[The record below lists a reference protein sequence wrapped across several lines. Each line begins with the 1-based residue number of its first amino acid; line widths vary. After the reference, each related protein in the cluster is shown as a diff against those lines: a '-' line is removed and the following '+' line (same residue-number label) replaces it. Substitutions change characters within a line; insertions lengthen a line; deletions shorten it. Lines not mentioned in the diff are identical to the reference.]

1 MNRHYLVSLSLI
13 LIFLHLIPC
22 NSQNK
27 KIKKSTPTIAQ
38 EHPSLILTKKGV
50 KEIKIQLGA
59 IPVFDEAL
67 ANAKV
72 EVDAEI
78 LAGIQVPIP
87 KDLAGGYT
95 HEQHKKNYII
105 LQKAGVLYQLLD
117 DDKYAKYVRDVLM
130 EYAKMYPSL
139 PIHPQ
144 QRSYAPGKLFWQ
156 SLNDAN
162 WLVYTSQ
169 AYDCVYDYLSKKE
182 RNQLEKNLFK
192 PFADFLSIGSPQ
204 FFNRVHNHSTWGNV
218 AVGMIGLVMNDQELI
233 DRALY
238 GLKDDNLAV
247 GTKDNDGGFI
257 KVAGQKSGF
266 YANLEEPFSPDGY
279 YTEGPYYQRYAMYPF
294 MIFAQALNNI
304 KPDLKI
310 FEYKN
315 GVLIK
320 AVDALLNLT
329 DENGLFFPLNDAQ
342 KGMSYYSKS
351 LVSAVDIAYYYGGKN
366 PALLTIAKLQND
378 VQLDQTGLAVAIGL
392 RDQKEQP
399 FIKKSIEFTDGPN
412 GDQGGIG
419 ILRSNVSDNNLSL
432 VFKYAAQGLSH
443 GHYDKL
449 SFSFYNN
456 SNEIIQDY
464 GLARFVNIEQKNG
477 GGYLKENTTW
487 AKQTIAHNTIVQN
500 ETSHFKGNYEIASE
514 NHSEK
519 YLFDVSNSNI
529 QIASA
534 KELNAYPNTEIHRTM
549 ALIKNE
555 NFESPIVLDLV
566 RVTSKTENKYDLP
579 YYYLGQIISSSIENK
594 TPEMLSTLGKSYGY
608 QHLWKEGAGISKGEN
623 FKLTWLLNNQ
633 FYSITAVT
641 SEGDELIFASIG
653 ANDPQHNLRKDPA
666 IIIRKNDVKEAL
678 FASVIETH
686 GSYSPV
692 SESAINSYSSIENV
706 KIAYDND
713 NYTAVVITDK
723 NRNKNML
730 ILANNDASSHIKHQI
745 KIEDKV
751 FEWTGPYLFK
761 QIN

>member
-1 MNRHYLVSLSLI
+1 MKRHHLFFLSLL
-13 LIFLHLIPC
+13 LIFLLIIPC

-27 KIKKSTPTIAQ
+27 KVKKSTFINAQ
-38 EHPSLILTKKGV
+38 EHPSLILTKNGV
-50 KEIKIQLGA
+50 KEIKSQLGT
-59 IPVFDEAL
+59 IPIFDEAL
-67 ANAKV
+67 ANAKAA
-72 EVDAEI
+72 VDAEI
-78 LAGIQVPIP
+78 SAGIQVPIP

-95 HEQHKKNYII
+95 HERHKKNYII
-105 LQKAGVLYQLLD
+105 LQKAGALYQLLD
-117 DDKYAKYVRDVLM
+117 EEKYAIYVRDVLM

-139 PIHPQ
+139 PIHQ
-144 QRSYAPGKLFWQ
+144 QERSYAPGKIFWQ
-156 SLNDAN
+156 GLNDAN

-169 AYDCVYDYLSKKE
+169 AYDCIYNYLSKKE
-182 RNQLEKNLFK
+182 RDQLEKNLFK

-204 FFNRVHNHSTWGNV
+204 FFNRIHNHSTWGNV
-218 AVGMIGLVMNDQELI
+218 AVGMIGLVMDDSELI

-238 GLKDDNLAV
+238 GLKEDNLAV

-257 KVAGQKSGF
+257 KVEGQKSGF

-294 MIFAQALNNI
+294 MIFAEALNNI

-329 DENGLFFPLNDAQ
+329 DDNGAFFPLNDAQ

-351 LVSAVDIAYYYGGKN
+351 LVSAVDIAYYFGGKN
-366 PALLTIAKLQND
+366 TALLAVAKLQND

-392 RDQKEQP
+392 RDKKEQP
-399 FIKKSIEFTDGPN
+399 FIKKSIELTDGTN
-412 GDQGGIG
+412 GDQGGVG
-419 ILRSNVSDNNLSL
+419 ILRSNDADKKLSL
-432 VFKYAAQGLSH
+432 VFKYASQGLSH

-449 SFSFYNN
+449 SFSLYNN
-456 SNEIIQDY
+456 GNEVVQDY

-477 GGYLKENTTW
+477 GGYLNENKTW
-487 AKQTIAHNTIVQN
+487 AKQTIAHNTIIQN
-500 ETSHFKGNYEIASE
+500 ETSHFNGNYEIASE

-534 KELNAYPNTEIHRTM
+534 KELNAYPGTEIHRTM
-549 ALIKNE
+549 VLIKNE
-555 NFESPIVLDLV
+555 NFESSLVLDLM
-566 RVTSKTENKYDLP
+566 RLTSKTENKYDLP

-594 TPEMLSTLGKSYGY
+594 TPEALSILGISNGY
-608 QHLWKEGAGISKGEN
+608 QHLWKEGWGVSKGEN
-623 FKLTWLLNNQ
+623 FKMTWLLNNQ
-633 FYSITAVT
+633 FYSITSVI
-641 SEGDELIFASIG
+641 SEEDELIFARIG
-653 ANDPQHNLRKDPA
+653 ANDPQYNLRKDPA
-666 IIIRKNDVKEAL
+666 IIIRKNNVKDAL
-678 FASVIETH
+678 FVSVIETH

-692 SESAINSYSSIENV
+692 SENAINTYSSIENL
-706 KIAYDND
+706 KIVYND
-713 NYTAVVITDK
+713 HNYTAIVITDK
-723 NRNKNML
+723 TGNKNIL

-745 KIEDKV
+745 KIAGNV
-751 FEWTGPYLFK
+751 FEWTGPYQYN

>member
-1 MNRHYLVSLSLI
+1 MKRHHLFLLSLSLI
-13 LIFLHLIPC
+13 FLLIIPC
-22 NSQNK
+22 NGQNK
-27 KIKKSTPTIAQ
+27 KVKKSTFINAQ
-38 EHPSLILTKKGV
+38 EHPSLILTKNGV
-50 KEIKIQLGA
+50 KEIKAQLGT
-59 IPVFDEAL
+59 IPIFDETL
-67 ANAKV
+67 AKAKAA
-72 EVDAEI
+72 VDAEI

-95 HEQHKKNYII
+95 HERHKKNYII

-117 DDKYAKYVRDVLM
+117 EEKYAIYVRDVLM

-144 QRSYAPGKLFWQ
+144 ERSYAPGKIFWQ
-156 SLNDAN
+156 GLNDAN

-169 AYDCVYDYLSKKE
+169 AYDCIYNFLSKNE
-182 RNQLEKNLFK
+182 RDQLEKNLFK

-204 FFNRVHNHSTWGNV
+204 FFNRIHNHSTWGNV
-218 AVGMIGLVMNDQELI
+218 AVGMIGLVMDDSELI

-238 GLKDDNLAV
+238 GLKEDNLAV

-257 KVAGQKSGF
+257 KVEGQKSGF

-294 MIFAQALNNI
+294 MIFAEALNNI

-329 DENGLFFPLNDAQ
+329 DDNGAFFPLNDAQ

-351 LVSAVDIAYYYGGKN
+351 LVSAVDIAYYFGGKN
-366 PALLTIAKLQND
+366 TALLAVAKLQND

-392 RDQKEQP
+392 RNKKEQP
-399 FIKKSIEFTDGPN
+399 FIKKSIELTDGTN
-412 GDQGGIG
+412 GDQGGVG
-419 ILRSNVSDNNLSL
+419 ILRSDDADNNLSL
-432 VFKYAAQGLSH
+432 VFKYASQGLSH

-449 SFSFYNN
+449 SFSLYNN
-456 SNEIIQDY
+456 GNEVVQDY

-477 GGYLKENTTW
+477 GGYLNENKTW
-487 AKQTIAHNTIVQN
+487 AKQTIAHNTIIQN
-500 ETSHFKGNYEIASE
+500 ETSHFNGNYEIASE

-534 KELNAYPNTEIHRTM
+534 KELNAYPGTEIHRTIV
-549 ALIKNE
+549 LIKNE
-555 NFESPIVLDLV
+555 NFESSLVLDLM
-566 RVTSKTENKYDLP
+566 RLTSKTENKYDLP

-594 TPEMLSTLGKSYGY
+594 TPEALSILGKSNGY
-608 QHLWKEGAGISKGEN
+608 QHLWKEGWGVSKGEN
-623 FKLTWLLNNQ
+623 FKMTWLLNNQ
-633 FYSITAVT
+633 FYSITSVI
-641 SEGDELIFASIG
+641 SEEDELIFARIG
-653 ANDPQHNLRKDPA
+653 ANDPQYNLRKDPA
-666 IIIRKNDVKEAL
+666 IIIRKNNVKDAL
-678 FASVIETH
+678 FVSVIETH

-692 SESAINSYSSIENV
+692 SENAINTYSSIENL
-706 KIAYDND
+706 KIVYND
-713 NYTAVVITDK
+713 HNYTAIVITDK
-723 NRNKNML
+723 TGNKNML
-730 ILANNDASSHIKHQI
+730 ILANNDVSSHIKHQI
-745 KIEDKV
+745 KIAGNV
-751 FEWTGPYLFK
+751 FEWTGPYQYN